1 MEARERILYAKSEN
15 YFCTKVN
22 RWPFWAEWAET
33 THLIYQYLISVN
45 KPKWLISSV
54 ILRRDPTSS
63 YKKKVIEYL
72 KKLGLPTHSGNM
84 RPGIVLHR
92 ADKHRQSLW
101 GFHPGTRRTAVRVPL
116 AMTWRSMRPSSDMP
130 PQTITDPQQIL
141 SYWITGNITFTTVS
155 PDYGSVQVFLC
166 NGWFP
171 PCTSDCAG
179 RHSTPFAAAAMDVQS
194 WKTWTTCAAW
204 LGCRYLLM
212 LLVVTRI
219 LAEHKTREESARK
232 DQERAVDC
240 GHHMQIQGDLRVSDG
255 FSGQTWNHLNTCLL
269 TRSAGTPWLDGHS
282 RWRSREVLLWLA
294 VGYWCCI

>member
-45 KPKWLISSV
+45 TPKWLISSV

-101 GFHPGTRRTAVRVPL
+101 GFH
-116 AMTWRSMRPSSDMP
+116 
-130 PQTITDPQQIL
+130 
-141 SYWITGNITFTTVS
+141 
-155 PDYGSVQVFLC
+155 
-166 NGWFP
+166 
-171 PCTSDCAG
+171 
-179 RHSTPFAAAAMDVQS
+179 
-194 WKTWTTCAAW
+194 
-204 LGCRYLLM
+204 
-212 LLVVTRI
+212 
-219 LAEHKTREESARK
+219 
-232 DQERAVDC
+232 AVDC